1 MYSSILFPVDLE
13 HERSWKDAHEVVR
26 KLAHAFGAKVHVL
39 TVVAD
44 VRGTMAAQFLP
55 DNFEEKVVKEA
66 KQRLTAFIREHLADV
81 AEIDGYVA
89 TGRPYKEIVAN
100 AERLGCDLIIIAS
113 HKPGVLDHLIGPNA
127 DKVIRHT
134 KLSVMVVK

>member
-13 HERSWKDAHEVVR
+13 HEMSWKDAHQVVK
-26 KLAHAFGAKVHVL
+26 KLAKALGAKVHVL

-44 VRGTMAAQFLP
+44 VRGTMAGQFLP
-55 DNFEEKVVKEA
+55 DNFEDKVVKEA
-66 KQRLTAFIREHLADV
+66 KQRLTAFIQEHLDGV
-81 AEIDGYVA
+81 AEVDGYVA

-100 AERLGCDLIIIAS
+100 AERLGCDLVIMAS

-127 DKVIRHT
+127 DKVVRHANM
-134 KLSVMVVK
+134 SVMVVK

>member
-13 HERSWKDAHEVVR
+13 HERSWKDAHQVVK
-26 KLAHAFGAKVHVL
+26 KLAHALDAKVHVL

-44 VRGTMAAQFLP
+44 VRSSMASQFLP
-55 DNFEEKVVKEA
+55 DNFEEKVVTEA
-66 KQRLTAFIREHLADV
+66 KQRLTAFIQEHLDGLADV
-81 AEIDGYVA
+81 DGYVA
-89 TGRPYKEIVAN
+89 TGRPYKEIVSN
-100 AERLGCDLIIIAS
+100 AEKLGCDLIIMAS

-127 DKVIRHT
+127 DKVIRHS